1 MHLESPVNWELFTS
15 QNRSVRYKI
24 QSLIVCDSVLRAD
37 SAKRERRWYE
47 PSLRY
52 IQDWVSNFIVDEG
65 RDQYQWYDMAVGLRA
80 AKLAYI
86 VRRAIEEKEEFRL
99 LAPLIVAADIHAQEL
114 MREDKIALHSNHG
127 LFQMSG
133 LLSLGRLLP
142 FLSRSEEAVQFAK
155 EKILF
160 MLENQFAKDGL
171 HKEHS
176 PIYHMYITNY
186 VYSIR
191 RSNFLEDTE
200 EFEILAEGEN

>member
-1 MHLESPVNWELFTS
+1 
-15 QNRSVRYKI
+15 
-24 QSLIVCDSVLRAD
+24 
-37 SAKRERRWYE
+37 
-47 PSLRY
+47 
-52 IQDWVSNFIVDEG
+52 
-65 RDQYQWYDMAVGLRA
+65 MAVGLRA

-86 VRRAIEEKEEFRL
+86 VRRAIEEKEEYRL
-99 LAPLIVAADIHAQEL
+99 LAPLIVAADIHVQEL

-155 EKILF
+155 DKILF
-160 MLENQFAKDGL
+160 MLENQFAEDGL

-200 EFEILAEGEN
+200 EFEALAEKATKAASWMFSLTGQFCHLAILPVSSNQEGGFPIKHGKWKAITFWIQVFPRWWPIIKLYT